1 MSTLG
6 WGGVEC
12 LDLGGCGEGLGRAI
26 QLPIES
32 GEKIPCGSVFG
43 FELCRAFGVGKGLR
57 VEI

>member
-1 MSTLG
+1 
-6 WGGVEC
+6 

-43 FELCRAFGVGKGLR
+43 FKLCRAFGVGKGLR